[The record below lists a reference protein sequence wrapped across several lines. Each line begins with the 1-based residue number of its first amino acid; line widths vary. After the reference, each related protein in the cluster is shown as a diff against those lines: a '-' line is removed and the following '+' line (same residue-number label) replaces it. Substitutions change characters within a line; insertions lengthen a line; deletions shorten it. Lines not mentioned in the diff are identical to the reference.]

1 MKASNEVSQLFTKE
15 IQKQKK
21 NCSTNYLAMS
31 NKLTQKIV
39 TPKSSHNSLYEI
51 LNKSERPS

>member
-21 NCSTNYLAMS
+21 TAQPTIWLCQIN
-31 NKLTQKIV
+31 
-39 TPKSSHNSLYEI
+39 
-51 LNKSERPS
+51 